1 MTNSIE
7 DRALFALIAI
17 CFLLLIAVFFIIV
30 IVGLFKRRQTEYRQ
44 EKIALQAQYQQE
56 ILQAQLEIQHQT
68 LQQIGQ
74 DLHDNIGQ
82 LLSVMSLNL
91 HVLEEEVTDAKI
103 KGQIVGVSEILQQT
117 ISGVRGL
124 SRSLDS
130 DFVMDFGLVESL
142 SYELQRIRNSGKYQT
157 EIVVEGKAYRLEGKK
172 EIVLFRIAQEILNNI
187 LKHSEASMIK
197 VCFGFAPHQF
207 SLELQDDG
215 KGFDYEAAF
224 YRDIEQ
230 TGVGL
235 RNIKR
240 RIEILGGSCHFITA
254 EGQGTIV
261 RVELPI
267 SPKIP

>member
-1 MTNSIE
+1 MMNSIE
-7 DRALFALIAI
+7 DRALYALIAI
-17 CFLLLIAVFFIIV
+17 CFLLLIAVFFIII
-30 IVGLFKRRQTEYRQ
+30 IVGLFKRRQIEYRQ

-82 LLSVMSLNL
+82 LLSVMSLNMHL
-91 HVLEEEVTDAKI
+91 LEEEVTDAKT
-103 KGQIVGVSEILQQT
+103 KEQIVGVSEILQQT

-124 SRSLDS
+124 SKSLDS

-142 SYELQRIRNSGKYQT
+142 SYELQRIRNTDKYQT
-157 EIVVEGKAYRLEGKK
+157 EIVVEGQEYRLEGKK

-197 VCFGFAPHQF
+197 VCFGFEPNQF

-224 YRDIEQ
+224 YRDIEY

-235 RNIKR
+235 RNIQR
-240 RIEILGGSCHFITA
+240 RIEILGGSCHFTTA
-254 EGQGTIV
+254 EGEGTIV